1 MYMPSHAGWFDDPA
15 DATQLRYFDGV
26 IWTSHT
32 APRVTR
38 SSGLEGGQVQPGQQQ
53 YPGQGHPPQYPG
65 QPSSQQA
72 PYQQFPGAPQQPQQQ
87 PQQRRSRSGALR
99 PIRAPGAARRPPTA
113 SLWPAM
119 GSAWAPSSSTGS
131 SRSSSGASSVRY
143 FAFKAFSGY
152 VDQFST
158 MMNQAQSGQQPD
170 VAALAA
176 SIDRGALMIYS
187 LIGIVVFAAYQ
198 LLFLTR
204 SGRTPGKAAV
214 GISVRLRERPGPPP
228 AGVVARRIALPVALF
243 LVELVPLVGALG
255 LIGRAL
261 DLLWP
266 SWDGNRQALHDK
278 VAGTV
283 VVVGEQPRR
292 QG

>member
-72 PYQQFPGAPQQPQQQ
+72 PYQQFPGAPRQPQAPQWSAPAYPGSWGRPATPDGQ
-87 PQQRRSRSGALR
+87 PLASYGQRVGAFL
-99 PIRAPGAARRPPTA
+99 IDWLLQAVIGGV
-113 SLWPAM
+113 L
-119 GSAWAPSSSTGS
+119 GS
-131 SRSSSGASSVRY
+131 Y
-143 FAFKAFSGY
+143 FAYKALSNY
-152 VDQFST
+152 VDQFSS
-158 MMNQAQSGQQPD
+158 MMSQAQSGQQPD
-170 VAALAA
+170 VAALAG
-176 SIDRGALMIYS
+176 SIDRGALVIYS

-198 LLFLTR
+198 LFFLTR
-204 SGRTPGKAAV
+204 SGRTPGKALV

-228 AGVVARRIALPVALF
+228 AGAVARRIALPLALF
-243 LVELVPLVGALG
+243 LVEIVPLVGVLG
-255 LIGRAL
+255 VIGRAL

-266 SWDGNRQALHDK
+266 SWDGNRQALHDR

>member
-72 PYQQFPGAPQQPQQQ
+72 PYQQLPGAPQQQQ
-87 PQQRRSRSGALR
+87 PQWSAPAYPGSWGRPATPDGQPLASYGQRVGAFL
-99 PIRAPGAARRPPTA
+99 IDWFLQALLGGV
-113 SLWPAM
+113 L
-119 GSAWAPSSSTGS
+119 GS
-131 SRSSSGASSVRY
+131 Y
-143 FAFKAFSGY
+143 FAFKAFSNY
-152 VDQFST
+152 VDQFTS
-158 MMNQAQSGQQPD
+158 MMNQAQAGQQPD
-170 VAALAA
+170 VAAVAA
-176 SIDRGALMIYS
+176 SIDRGALTIYS
-187 LIGIVVFAAYQ
+187 FIGIVVFAAYQ
-198 LLFLTR
+198 LFFLTR
-204 SGRTPGKAAV
+204 SGRTPGKALV

-228 AGVVARRIALPVALF
+228 VDVVARRIAVPVALF
-243 LVELVPLVGALG
+243 LVELVPLVGAFG

-266 SWDGNRQALHDK
+266 SWDANRQALHDK

-292 QG
+292 

>member
-1 MYMPSHAGWFDDPA
+1 MGACLLDWFI
-15 DATQLRYFDGV
+15 QVV
-26 IWTSHT
+26 IWG
-32 APRVTR
+32 V
-38 SSGLEGGQVQPGQQQ
+38 L
-53 YPGQGHPPQYPG
+53 
-65 QPSSQQA
+65 
-72 PYQQFPGAPQQPQQQ
+72 
-87 PQQRRSRSGALR
+87 
-99 PIRAPGAARRPPTA
+99 
-113 SLWPAM
+113 
-119 GSAWAPSSSTGS
+119 GSD
-131 SRSSSGASSVRY
+131 

-176 SIDRGALMIYS
+176 SIDRGALTIYS

-214 GISVRLRERPGPPP
+214 GISVRLRERPGAPS
-228 AGVVARRIALPVALF
+228 AGVVARRIALPLALF
-243 LVELVPLVGALG
+243 VVELVPLVGALG
-255 LIGRAL
+255 LISRAL